1 VSASLTSTT
10 TSPAEPAPAP
20 APPTEHRRRW
30 ADGRLL
36 SWGGPLAAV
45 ALSLRYTQ
53 RAWGPRAVAGDDVR
67 AHMLRAQWAI
77 DQLWHHGRLD
87 GLLPTFAG
95 GYQEFLFFGQGFTAL
110 VLIVRA
116 LTFGQLSTAGA
127 MKVIAIGSLAA
138 FPLAVAF
145 LARSY
150 GLSPRAAGAAA
161 LASLLVNN
169 PFGVGLSAVFGSF
182 LVPQQVAAILA
193 CLCMGAVLRLIVD
206 PRPRWVVLTAVTAAL
221 ILVTHIITALIVIA
235 LLALTIP
242 TVVLTGLPGRRR
254 ADGAPS
260 RWAGWRRAA
269 AGLAVAAAVAVGLS
283 AFWLLPFAA
292 HLDLRGPVTTWL
304 TPPLTSRLA
313 DIVAGRFLFRPWVAW
328 IVLVGAAVALARVA
342 RRRRWALALITAP
355 VGYVAVSRALMAA
368 APTNGMVKQLENRG
382 IGLAAVIACFGL
394 AAAVG
399 AAARVAGGV
408 IRPLLADGAALAAM
422 VVLVAATS
430 GPWITIAG
438 SQPPPSP
445 GLTGAS
451 QFLRTWLP
459 PGARFAEI
467 RQFPR
472 DVIASGGVAHPDFY
486 LAWAT
491 GHPTLNEFNAEST
504 GARQVAFQA
513 EQALSL
519 PADYDAVLFARDGV
533 TAVVSTNGA
542 ATRYLR
548 QSPAFE
554 PVWQGS
560 GWTVLA
566 IRPEAGHPEPA
577 TMVSTPGPATAT
589 RTSTDPQHVRV
600 TVDTATPQTATLA
613 VVWSPRWRARVD
625 GRPVPIH
632 RTWDDL
638 VSLDAPAGRSAVAL
652 DWAPD
657 PWSTVGVLLTL
668 LTVVGLTAVGVRAVR
683 GRRGVDV
690 REPTPDAQHDEAPSG
705 PSERVEPRGVRS

>member
-20 APPTEHRRRW
+20 VAAARRRW
-30 ADGRLL
+30 VDGRLL

-67 AHMLRAQWAI
+67 AHMLRAQWAV
-77 DQLWHHGRLD
+77 DQLWRHGRLD
-87 GLLPTFAG
+87 GLLPAFAA

-127 MKVIAIGSLAA
+127 MKVIAVGALAA

-193 CLCMGAVLRLIVD
+193 CLCMGGVLRLITD
-206 PRPRWVVLTAVTAAL
+206 PRPRWVVVTAVSAAL
-221 ILVTHIITALIVIA
+221 ILVTHIITAVIVVV

-242 TVVLTGLPGRRR
+242 TVMLTGLPGRRD

-260 RWAGWRRAA
+260 RWGGWRAAA
-269 AGLAVAAAVAVGLS
+269 AGLAVAGVVAIGLS
-283 AFWLLPFAA
+283 AFWLVPFLA
-292 HLDLRGPVTTWL
+292 HLDLRGPVTTWA
-304 TPPLTSRLA
+304 TPRLGSRLS
-313 DIVAGRFLFRPWVAW
+313 DIAASRYLFRPWVPW
-328 IVLVGAAVALARVA
+328 IVLAGAAVALARVL
-342 RRRRWALALITAP
+342 RHRPWALALVVAP
-355 VGYVAVSRALMAA
+355 VGYVAVSRALMAV
-368 APTNGMVKQLENRG
+368 APGNGIIKQLENRG

-394 AAAVG
+394 AAVVG

-408 IRPLLADGAALAAM
+408 VRPVVADAGALAAM
-422 VVLVAATS
+422 VVLVAVTS
-430 GPWITIAG
+430 GPWISIAG
-438 SQPPPSP
+438 SQPPPSA
-445 GLTGAS
+445 GLTGAAR
-451 QFLRTWLP
+451 FLRTWLA

-467 RQFPR
+467 RQFPQ

-504 GARQVAFQA
+504 SARQVAFQA
-513 EQALSL
+513 EQALQL
-519 PADYDAVLFARDGV
+519 PPDYDAVLFARDGV
-533 TAVVSTNGA
+533 TAVVSTNAA

-548 QSPAFE
+548 QSPAFA
-554 PVWQGS
+554 PVWRGS
-560 GWTVLA
+560 GWSVLA
-566 IRPEAGHPEPA
+566 IRPELGHPEPA

-589 RTSTDPQHVRV
+589 RTSTDPQHVHV
-600 TVDTATPQTATLA
+600 SVETASPQVATVA
-613 VVWSPRWRARVD
+613 VAWSPRWRARLD
-625 GRPVPIH
+625 GRPVPIQ

-638 VSLDAPAGRSAVAL
+638 VAVNVPAGTSALAL
-652 DWAPD
+652 DWSPD
-657 PWSTVGVLLTL
+657 PWSTVGVLVTL
-668 LTVVGLTAVGVRAVR
+668 ATTAALATFGVRAM
-683 GRRGVDV
+683 RR
-690 REPTPDAQHDEAPSG
+690 RR
-705 PSERVEPRGVRS
+705 SEDR